1 MAALGQV
8 LDVKS
13 TAEALQVLKEQQ
25 ARDAKS
31 MGVDLILK
39 EHDPPHSNAC
49 RLLGR
54 ILEDD
59 VLRTIPVVGARPHFS
74 LFCFIFCKWHAVW
87 SRLARDHS
95 PGHGD
100 TFCCGGSLS
109 PSHSTFPMMPQKQGP

>member
-1 MAALGQV
+1 MLTEGSCIPQV

-25 ARDAKS
+25 SRDGTNL
-31 MGVDLILK
+31 GVDLILK

-59 VLRTIPVVGARPHFS
+59 VLRTIPVVGERPTP
-74 LFCFIFCKWHAVW
+74 L
-87 SRLARDHS
+87 
-95 PGHGD
+95 
-100 TFCCGGSLS
+100 GSGTS
-109 PSHSTFPMMPQKQGP
+109 CV

>member
-1 MAALGQV
+1 MQV

-25 ARDAKS
+25 SRDGS
-31 MGVDLILK
+31 NLGVDLILK

-59 VLRTIPVVGARPHFS
+59 VLRTIPVVGERPSRLHFS
-74 LFCFIFCKWHAVW
+74 A
-87 SRLARDHS
+87 
-95 PGHGD
+95 
-100 TFCCGGSLS
+100 SLS
-109 PSHSTFPMMPQKQGP
+109 